1 MYCEICNKYVVSL
14 GKHLCKCKD
23 HNITPKEY
31 YDKYL
36 KKPNE
41 GICPVCGKEPQF
53 IKFSVGYNTHCSQYC
68 TCHDKNVLDKRV
80 DTLITNYGVDSPLK
94 SNEIKNK
101 VFTEE
106 YSNIFKIE
114 GATRMNLSN
123 LELIDDMRAM
133 HGFTYSDI
141 AQFVIVFNM
150 ETEEGNKAFGVVN
163 KVIKELKIQL
173 KIQEI
178 DKDFIN
184 GEDNV

>member
-1 MYCEICNKYVVSL
+1 MEISLTSDAQLMVDGKILPFTFDFMMGFYMNGGTQTYVKLDSTV
-14 GKHLCKCKD
+14 
-23 HNITPKEY
+23 NITPTL
-31 YDKYL
+31 DPVNHTYL
-36 KKPNE
+36 LEAYLPK
-41 GICPVCGKEPQF
+41 
-53 IKFSVGYNTHCSQYC
+53 
-68 TCHDKNVLDKRV
+68 
-80 DTLITNYGVDSPLK
+80 
-94 SNEIKNK
+94 
-101 VFTEE
+101 
-106 YSNIFKIE
+106 YSNIFKIV

-133 HGFTYSDI
+133 HGFTYNDV

-184 GEDNV
+184 EDNI